1 MFEDFDED
9 SGSDSSGS
17 SLPGPDEFM
26 RRARVE
32 LARRRSPN
40 RPMTGKERFTAGG
53 VSALMAGGA
62 SPGSPTEGANQ
73 ARTKT
78 MDNEDDEFQQAQ
90 SSPPRPASPSTSD
103 TALSPRQAMELM
115 TKELAIEDAGD
126 GGRRLDVGRR
136 GPGGHDLPDG

>member
-1 MFEDFDED
+1 MYTCHEFKVNKTLFLFLDLSIPHTIGAILVIDTRGKLFGKPPGDRIGLSELNKSALDERGATMFEDFDED

-53 VSALMAGGA
+53 VSALMAGRLPRHTRRGRE
-62 SPGSPTEGANQ
+62 PGE
-73 ARTKT
+73 
-78 MDNEDDEFQQAQ
+78 DEDDGQ
-90 SSPPRPASPSTSD
+90 R
-103 TALSPRQAMELM
+103 
-115 TKELAIEDAGD
+115 
-126 GGRRLDVGRR
+126 
-136 GPGGHDLPDG
+136 

>member
-53 VSALMAGGA
+53 VSALMAA
-62 SPGSPTEGANQ
+62 SNSPGSPAEGANQ

-78 MDNEDDEFQQAQ
+78 MANEDDERICGVEGEGEAKKRKQGFLHACKT
-90 SSPPRPASPSTSD
+90 P
-103 TALSPRQAMELM
+103 
-115 TKELAIEDAGD
+115 
-126 GGRRLDVGRR
+126 GRGIS
-136 GPGGHDLPDG
+136 

>member
-53 VSALMAGGA
+53 VSALMAA
-62 SPGSPTEGANQ
+62 SNSPGSPTEGANQ

-78 MDNEDDEFQQAQ
+78 MDTEDDEFQQAQ
-90 SSPPRPASPSTSD
+90 SSPPRPASQSTSD
-103 TALSPRQAMELM
+103 TAL
-115 TKELAIEDAGD
+115 
-126 GGRRLDVGRR
+126 
-136 GPGGHDLPDG
+136 